1 MLLLVPVVLVVMVVA
16 MDRVVP
22 SYEDY
27 NISNIYHR
35 YETMVPSDNTSDNI
49 NNIFDHDYYY

>member
-1 MLLLVPVVLVVMVVA
+1 MLVVPVVFVLVVMVVA

-22 SYEDY
+22 SHVDY

-49 NNIFDHDYYY
+49 NNIFDHDYY